1 MDGVGYLYDV
11 GDADHPGD
19 AGDVGDTFALP
30 LALLSP
36 KNRKII
42 SQHDESIDN
51 RCIAKHSLQV
61 RGMVLGIA
69 CSSYLSL
76 HNNRHGSGILAHL
89 ALRISAIQRSTFN
102 YSTLCKINVLLSY
115 LSQR

>member
-1 MDGVGYLYDV
+1 M

-30 LALLSP
+30 LALLSL

-42 SQHDESIDN
+42 SQHDESINN
-51 RCIAKHSLQV
+51 RCTAEHSLQV
-61 RGMVLGIA
+61 RGVVLGIA

-76 HNNRHGSGILAHL
+76 HNTRHGSGILAHL
-89 ALRISAIQRSTFN
+89 ALRIIAAASSSVQRSIILF
-102 YSTLCKINVLLSY
+102 LCKINVLISY
-115 LSQR
+115 WSRR